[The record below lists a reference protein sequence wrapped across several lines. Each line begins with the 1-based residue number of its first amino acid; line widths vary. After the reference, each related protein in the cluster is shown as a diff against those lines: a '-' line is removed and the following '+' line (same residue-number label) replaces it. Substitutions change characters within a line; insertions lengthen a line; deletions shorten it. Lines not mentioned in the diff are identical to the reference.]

1 MNRGIHNAFLLTL
14 SDVLQ
19 TTLLEGRDPVSVP
32 SGTDLYLPGDEINW
46 IYFPTSGLIS
56 LISVMDNG
64 DEGETG
70 VVGREGALGVLESLG
85 SGCVLYR
92 AVVQID
98 LVAWRIPASRF
109 TAVFGESPALRT
121 VVAAHTELNL
131 AELRQSLAC
140 RSHHSVTARLAWWLL
155 ECQDR
160 TGLKVLAL
168 TQEFLGAMLGS
179 QRSAVSQAS
188 SDLKQAGLIQYS
200 RGVIEVLDRP
210 GLERRACECYARVA
224 GYRRTIEGEPEWAQ
238 GPDHQARRRLFR
250 AS

>member
-1 MNRGIHNAFLLTL
+1 MDNAFLKTL
-14 SDVLQ
+14 GDGPREALVQAHRVVRL
-19 TTLLEGRDPVSVP
+19 P
-32 SGTDLYLPGDEINW
+32 SGSDLYLPGDEVEW

-56 LISVMDNG
+56 MIAVMNNG

-70 VVGREGALGVLESLG
+70 VVGREGALGVLEAIG
-85 SGCVLYR
+85 SGRILYR

-98 LVAWRIPASRF
+98 LVAWRVPAARLTQLF
-109 TAVFGESPALRT
+109 AESAALRS

-140 RSHHSVTARLAWWLL
+140 RSHHPVASRLAWWLL

-179 QRSAVSQAS
+179 QRSTVSDASAV
-188 SDLKQAGLIQYS
+188 LKAANLIGYS
-200 RGVIEVLDRP
+200 RGVIEILDRP

-224 GYRRTIEGEPEWAQ
+224 RYREMIEGDPA
-238 GPDHQARRRLFR
+238 PDAPWPSQPNGRCE
-250 AS
+250 